1 MRTIFNSEII
11 LPILLTAQ
19 DRTTKQFPEAKNI
32 LVLKGYDGLAGD
44 RRLAFKALKNN
55 KDILQKIFVI
65 EEKIILL
72 VATGD
77 RTTGS
82 GCITSLANILCEKFP
97 SDK

>member
-55 KDILQKIFVI
+55 KDILQKIFVKVENYKVMI
-65 EEKIILL
+65 KI
-72 VATGD
+72 
-77 RTTGS
+77 
-82 GCITSLANILCEKFP
+82 
-97 SDK
+97 